1 MNLNRDH
8 RLKSNYPD
16 DENTE
21 NTQLNSSDT
30 VANAGSLLR
39 LLHLFDSQLPV
50 GAFAHSSGLE
60 TYGQLADFDKQALK
74 ELLESHLTYGWGR
87 LDLAAVSQAWRLS
100 QSDGDLTE
108 LNDIVAASKV
118 IPGLFQ
124 TSLKLGQRTYKLAKR
139 LYNVPM
145 LPIDAPEDAHQSVV
159 IGWLGATLNL
169 DEHALVL
176 AFASSTVMTTLTSAT
191 RAMALSPEQAHEILV
206 SLHPCVEQA
215 VMRVLEN
222 PQEHLWSATPAADLR
237 AHQQAFLHTRLFQ
250 S

>member
-1 MNLNRDH
+1 MDLNTNH
-8 RLKSNYPD
+8 QPNSHYQD
-16 DENTE
+16 DENTKY
-21 NTQLNSSDT
+21 TYLSSSDNVPDAT
-30 VANAGSLLR
+30 SLLR

-60 TYGQLADFDKQALK
+60 TYGQLATFDKNALK
-74 ELLESHLTYGWGR
+74 ALLESQLTYGWAR

-100 QSDGDLTE
+100 QKDADLTE

-124 TSLKLGQRTYKLAKR
+124 TSLKLGQRTYKLAQR
-139 LYNVPM
+139 LYEVPT
-145 LPIDAPEDAHQSVV
+145 LPLETPNDAHHAVV
-159 IGWLGATLNL
+159 IGWLGAKLNL
-169 DEHALVL
+169 DEYSLVL

-206 SLHPCVEQA
+206 SLHPRVEQA
-215 VMRVLEN
+215 VMTVLEN
-222 PQEHLWSATPAADLR
+222 PSEHLWSATPAADLR